1 MNRIVA
7 AKGVPLL
14 NSLKKW
20 VDTLDHS
27 TTRQEIEKKVEED
40 IALEFLNSSR
50 EDFYNELFYQVRKDG
65 YKWVLNFY
73 TLNTTL
79 SVVK

>member
-1 MNRIVA
+1 MKRIVA
-7 AKGVPLL
+7 VKGVAICDT
-14 NSLKKW
+14 LKKW

-27 TTRQEIEKKVEED
+27 TTKQEIERKVEHD
-40 IALEFLNSSR
+40 IAFEFVNTSR
-50 EDFYNELFYQVRKDG
+50 EDYYNELFYLVRKDG